1 MSDDVFEDGDST
13 LVDWDNVA
21 DVVDTP
27 VPAGDYDGTI
37 TSCEYKLS
45 QASSQPMWSTEITIT
60 SPGEG
65 VEGRKI
71 FENFSFSEKAIP
83 YTKKK
88 LAQMDSAILGIKP
101 FDLKA
106 IPETLIGKNVR
117 FRVKVKEETYE
128 GETRMRASIAKFM
141 PAGDPF
147 LDS

>member
-1 MSDDVFEDGDST
+1 MSDDVFEDGDDT

-27 VPAGDYDGTI
+27 VAAGDYNGTI
-37 TSCEYKLS
+37 TACEYKLS
-45 QASSQPMWSTEITIT
+45 QSSSQPMWATEITIT
-60 SPGEG
+60 SGG
-65 VEGRKI
+65 DAEGRKI

-88 LAQMDSAILGIKP
+88 LGQMDSAILGIKP
-101 FDLKA
+101 FNLKT
-106 IPETLIGKNVR
+106 IPETLVGKEVR

-128 GETRMRASIAKFM
+128 GETRMRSSISKFL

-147 LDS
+147 LDD